1 MGHANRVVGY
11 LASVATASLF
21 YVVWLMVRFG
31 FVPHEGGRVGDF
43 LSSFRVAAFIWV
55 VSGMGATFVLMT
67 LPWFLAVRA
76 YGRLQSFPLIYF
88 LLFGS
93 TTAFLIGCGA
103 TSMVPRPRFFR
114 DDTFLGGF
122 MNVAQGEGFC
132 LLLTGFVFGLTFWLV
147 SERLRPS
154 RCIKAS

>member
-31 FVPHEGGRVGDF
+31 FVPHEGGRVSVF
-43 LSSFRVAAFIWV
+43 LSSIRIATFIWA

-67 LPWFLAVRA
+67 LPWYLAVRA
-76 YGRLQSFPLIYF
+76 YGRLRSLPLIYF
-88 LLFGS
+88 PLFGS